1 MKPHDKWPGV
11 SIIVNK
17 SRRAQDGPQQ
27 TLTDERPVRVDVAA
41 ELPQHARKFRGAGG
55 SDDPVSASSSAARF
69 ASIRALRSIS
79 ARLRRGFGLVHR
91 ASRGRLPE
99 PRRARASPLGGS
111 PRSTSTPSKRQSAP
125 AKSLPGAEPWG
136 SMALMAISAQ
146 PLEKVNFGGNGA
158 ATPVR
163 GWMIQTPEVGVP
175 NVLEQAASLMH
186 LARRP
191 IPCLFGADNS
201 RLPSC
206 LTLGRDVEAR
216 PGFARSAFE
225 ASPRRLRSSANATAG
240 QDT

>member
-1 MKPHDKWPGV
+1 M
-11 SIIVNK
+11 
-17 SRRAQDGPQQ
+17 
-27 TLTDERPVRVDVAA
+27 
-41 ELPQHARKFRGAGG
+41 
-55 SDDPVSASSSAARF
+55 SASSSAARF
-69 ASIRALRSIS
+69 ASIRALRSIG

-99 PRRARASPLGGS
+99 PRRARASPFVVVITLVIATTWRR

-136 SMALMAISAQ
+136 SMALMALSAQ

-186 LARRP
+186 LSSTKP

-216 PGFARSAFE
+216 PWACAKRIRGRVRRS
-225 ASPRRLRSSANATAG
+225 RSGANAMAG
-240 QDT
+240 QTRDVKTKTCYTS

>member
-1 MKPHDKWPGV
+1 
-11 SIIVNK
+11 
-17 SRRAQDGPQQ
+17 
-27 TLTDERPVRVDVAA
+27 
-41 ELPQHARKFRGAGG
+41 
-55 SDDPVSASSSAARF
+55 VSASSSAARF

-163 GWMIQTPEVGVP
+163 GWMIQTCSGASSIADAPLEHEADSLPFRGGQFSSSV
-175 NVLEQAASLMH
+175 VLNFRQRRRSAPWVCAKRIRGESPTFAFECERNGW
-186 LARRP
+186 ARHVMGRQRRA
-191 IPCLFGADNS
+191 IPADAY
-201 RLPSC
+201 LPSVTC
-206 LTLGRDVEAR
+206 
-216 PGFARSAFE
+216 S
-225 ASPRRLRSSANATAG
+225 RRKG
-240 QDT
+240 QGTESGYYE